1 MKRINRQIWRGV
13 VANAALVSLIVLIML
28 AIAKISQY
36 LKQVA
41 FGELPFAAVLSLV
54 GLALPSLIST
64 VLPIAVFFGVYL
76 TFNRLYRHNE
86 MMAIAAAGVSL
97 RQLARPAML
106 ATLAFFMLQVFTSF
120 YWAPES
126 QRRIVREASDYGRL
140 AGLALIQP
148 GAFNRLPGGRVLYLG
163 KAFPEQPDRY
173 QGVFVYEAGNAG
185 QQGSI
190 TTATWGQ
197 VNITPAGGLDFI
209 LLDGRRYMGVP
220 GTPGFRVLAFKRYR
234 VQLPPPDLTGQDNGP
249 GGMSSRSMNQ
259 LFAAATANS
268 PERLAA
274 WAELQWR
281 FAWPL
286 LLPLLTLL
294 AIPLAY
300 TPPRGGR
307 AGGILIGVLLLLIF
321 NNLLLLA
328 KHSLEKGQTS
338 PIPGI
343 WWVHGLLLAIAAYAF
358 YRRNDG
364 REIWP
369 FPFLRS

>member
-1 MKRINRQIWRGV
+1 MRRINQQILRGV
-13 VANAALVSLIVLIML
+13 LVNTALVSFVVLLML
-28 AIAKISQY
+28 AVAKISQY

-76 TFNRLYRHNE
+76 TFNRLYRQNE
-86 MMAIAAAGVSL
+86 MMAIAGAGVSL

-106 ATLAFFMLQVFTSF
+106 AMLAFFILQLFISF

-126 QRRIVREASDYGRL
+126 QRRIVREANEYARL

-148 GAFNRLPGGRVLYLG
+148 GAFNRLPGGRILYLG
-163 KAFPEQPDRY
+163 EPFPEQPDRY
-173 QGVFVYEAGNAG
+173 QGVFVYESDENGERL
-185 QQGSI
+185 SI

-197 VNITPAGGLDFI
+197 VSITPAGGLELI
-209 LLDGRRYMGVP
+209 LLEGRRYMGVP
-220 GTPGFRVLAFKRYR
+220 GKPGFKVLAFERYR
-234 VQLPPPDLTGQDNGP
+234 VHLPPPELNGVQNGP
-249 GGMSSRSMNQ
+249 GRMPARSSTDLLGVANQ
-259 LFAAATANS
+259 TGPDQLG
-268 PERLAA
+268 A

-281 FAWPL
+281 IGWPL

-294 AIPLAY
+294 AIPLSY

-328 KHSLEKGQTS
+328 KNWVEKGQA
-338 PIPGI
+338 PLLPGI
-343 WWVHGLLLAIAAYAF
+343 WWVHGLLLLVALYTF
-358 YRRNDG
+358 YRRNAG
-364 REIWP
+364 QEIWP
-369 FPFLRS
+369 FGFLRS